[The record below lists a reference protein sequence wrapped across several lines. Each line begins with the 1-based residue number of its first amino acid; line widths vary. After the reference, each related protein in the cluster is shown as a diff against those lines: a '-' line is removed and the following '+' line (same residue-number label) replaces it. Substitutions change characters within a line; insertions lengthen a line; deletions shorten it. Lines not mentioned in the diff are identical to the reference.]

1 MKNIIKKLDD
11 TAPLS
16 NDPLPKRNGLVWL
29 IVGQKGSSKT
39 TMMLNVLNSKD
50 AYRGFYDNIFIISPS
65 MSKDEKAS
73 HLVEEVERDGNYY
86 EVLNNNTVEAIMHKL
101 GALNDQTASQG
112 HQKKNIHNLLILD
125 DCISML
131 PRSSQKQALFNQLI
145 ISCRHLKLSVWI
157 TLQKLKGASPL
168 IRTNTDMLSMF
179 RTDNASEKKDL
190 IQDFGIPLNIY
201 EEAIN
206 EPYSFLHTTF
216 TSGRPL
222 YFKRFEPISS

>member
-1 MKNIIKKLDD
+1 MNKIIKKLDD

-16 NDPLPKRNGLVWL
+16 NEALPKRNGIVWL
-29 IVGQKGSSKT
+29 IIGQKGSSKT
-39 TMMLNVLNSKD
+39 TMMLNVLNSKEG
-50 AYRGFYDNIFIISPS
+50 YRGFYDNIFIISPS
-65 MSKDEKAS
+65 MGKDEKAS
-73 HLVEEVERDGNYY
+73 HLVEEVEKDGNFY
-86 EVLNNNTVEAIMHKL
+86 EILNNNTVEVIMKKL
-101 GALNDQTASQG
+101 GALNDG
-112 HQKKNIHNLLILD
+112 KKNIHKLLILD

-168 IRTNTDMLSMF
+168 IRTNTDVLSMF
-179 RTDNASEKKDL
+179 RTDNSSEKKDL
-190 IQDFGIPLNIY
+190 IQDFGIPIHIY

-216 TSGRPL
+216 TSGKPL
-222 YFKRFEPISS
+222 YFKRFEPI